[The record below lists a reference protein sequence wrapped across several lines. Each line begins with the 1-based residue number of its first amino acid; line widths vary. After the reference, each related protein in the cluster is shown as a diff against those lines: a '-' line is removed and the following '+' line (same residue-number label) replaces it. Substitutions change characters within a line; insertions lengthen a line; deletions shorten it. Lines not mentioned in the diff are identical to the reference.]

1 MFTYSR
7 DDFERMFCFDDAS
20 TLEKLF
26 GIKER
31 SAEFVPT
38 LSQKPRYRQRQAYSF
53 IPDLGAG
60 YSEVH
65 KEKISVEDRQE
76 ERYCWAL

>member
-1 MFTYSR
+1 
-7 DDFERMFCFDDAS
+7 MFCFDDAS

-31 SAEFVPT
+31 PAEFVPT

-53 IPDLGAG
+53 IPELEAG
-60 YSEVH
+60 VSEVH
-65 KEKISVEDRQE
+65 KEKISVGNKEKISVEDRQE